1 MKLMDKKLQAV
12 WDDADCLFDAQ
23 SLERGVQAMATDIRK
38 KLHDQ
43 NPLLLCIMNGGL
55 VTCGQL
61 LPLLDFQLQL
71 EYVNAASGPSGKQE
85 TRWPALSQISIAGR
99 SVLLLD
105 DIFDLGVSLCSL
117 RAYCLEQGAS
127 QVYTGV
133 LVEKQHERRRKNVGI
148 DYRAVTVGDRFI
160 FGAGLDYQGYL
171 RNAPGIYAVAEKKTP
186 K

>member
-1 MKLMDKKLQAV
+1 MKLVDKKLQAV
-12 WDDADCLFDAQ
+12 WDSAECLHSADA
-23 SLERGVQAMATDIRK
+23 LEQGVQDMAKQIRK
-38 KLHDQ
+38 RLHDQ
-43 NPLLLCIMNGGL
+43 NPLILCIMNGGL

-71 EYVNAASGPSGKQE
+71 EYVNAASGPTGKQE

-105 DIFDLGVSLCSL
+105 DIFDLGLSLHSL
-117 RAYCLEQGAS
+117 KEYCIEQGAT
-127 QVYTGV
+127 QVQAGV
-133 LVEKQHERRRKNVGI
+133 LVEKQHEREKKDIAI

-171 RNAPGIYAVAEKKTP
+171 RNAPGIYAVAEKQP
-186 K
+186 